1 MMGGAWLTLRGNMWL
16 GGALTALFASL
27 EIGANHPQITYY
39 FLLAMAALWISEGI
53 VAFRKKHLPSFARR
67 TAVLLGA
74 GILAVGSNFAPLW
87 YTMHHSK
94 QTIRGGSN
102 SPPARKPP
110 RKGWH
115 SITLRRGATAVP
127 RAGTC

>member
-1 MMGGAWLTLRGNMWL
+1 MWL

-87 YTMHHSK
+87 YTMRS
-94 QTIRGGSN
+94 GVC
-102 SPPARKPP
+102 SPK
-110 RKGWH
+110 
-115 SITLRRGATAVP
+115 
-127 RAGTC
+127 CQ